1 MPLKTIRVSPSG
13 FHNMLTLELQ
23 ITETHPVRRF
33 HLTREEMCQLASQI
47 DRRLALQAAGR
58 K

>member
-33 HLTREEMCQLASQI
+33 HLTREEMCQLGSQI
-47 DRRLALQAAGR
+47 DRRLASQHR
-58 K
+58 QRR